1 MAVVKLLNNW
11 IAARK
16 WAQSHYLLT
25 PTARNPKCLWT
36 VDQYAI
42 QALSC
47 TECAGFFFG
56 ANIDLMHAEEANKL
70 RLSLEVSGLYSWPSF
85 LMASTHSREA
95 CVLMQGFSIC
105 IALFT

>member
-1 MAVVKLLNNW
+1 MPSKHFL
-11 IAARK
+11 
-16 WAQSHYLLT
+16 AQSVL
-25 PTARNPKCLWT
+25 
-36 VDQYAI
+36 V
-42 QALSC
+42 
-47 TECAGFFFG
+47 FFG

-105 IALFT
+105 IVLFT